1 MDRLNRMKWTANAPT
16 MSTDAPTLF
25 VIIYAPSSN
34 PPTQLLI
41 TVISTNLLTATTT
54 AILDTNHP
62 MIIKVLSTDVPTYSN
77 DPLWSMAPST
87 VIPYTPMTQIP
98 NQTPA
103 RNPTTQTP
111 IISPTKIYFFFK
123 HYIDG
128 KSLYDC
134 NLFDLFPFP
143 FKIKT
148 KRLEW
153 ANHFSFFTVN
163 QNETEIFWMFFFSI
177 NLFAGLMSFNPSLVM
192 SYFQLEWLW
201 WVCDA
206 RAKNTFPL
214 HRGSLPNLPLL
225 GPVQFHR
232 FGNLA
237 NDMLF
242 VFVFFFVIV
251 VHKTSFYL
259 LAALDFILSIH
270 THLAQIKEEGVT
282 R

>member
-1 MDRLNRMKWTANAPT
+1 
-16 MSTDAPTLF
+16 
-25 VIIYAPSSN
+25 
-34 PPTQLLI
+34 
-41 TVISTNLLTATTT
+41 
-54 AILDTNHP
+54 
-62 MIIKVLSTDVPTYSN
+62 
-77 DPLWSMAPST
+77 MAPST

-163 QNETEIFWMFFFSI
+163 QNETEIF
-177 NLFAGLMSFNPSLVM
+177 
-192 SYFQLEWLW
+192 
-201 WVCDA
+201 
-206 RAKNTFPL
+206 
-214 HRGSLPNLPLL
+214 
-225 GPVQFHR
+225 
-232 FGNLA
+232 
-237 NDMLF
+237 
-242 VFVFFFVIV
+242 
-251 VHKTSFYL
+251 
-259 LAALDFILSIH
+259 
-270 THLAQIKEEGVT
+270 
-282 R
+282 